1 MAAVDNELIVAAI
14 EEMAVQAGDEG
25 LVKKPNVADVEA
37 VLGSDITAPERDAAW
52 DVFTAKALSGS
63 VDSAEADA
71 EKKRIEDAKA
81 EELAAAEAAEK
92 ERVAAEQAEQA
103 RKAAA
108 NVDPVVE
115 ANKAA
120 VAAQAK
126 VAELRSEQQRDQM
139 QAARDRTK
147 QAAEDAAA
155 TAELAKIEKREAA
168 EAAEKSIAQKA
179 ADLIKDYPVVTNN
192 HTSALCIA
200 NVVIQPKQSKPV
212 GALNMRKSLVKAWIA
227 AGVISV
233 KMPS

>member
-1 MAAVDNELIVAAI
+1 MAAVDSELIVAAI

-52 DVFTAKALSGS
+52 DVFTAKA
-63 VDSAEADA
+63 SAE
-71 EKKRIEDAKA
+71 KP
-81 EELAAAEAAEK
+81 AA
-92 ERVAAEQAEQA
+92 
-103 RKAAA
+103 
-108 NVDPVVE
+108 DPVAE

>member
-52 DVFTAKALSGS
+52 DVFTAKA
-63 VDSAEADA
+63 SAE
-71 EKKRIEDAKA
+71 KP
-81 EELAAAEAAEK
+81 AA
-92 ERVAAEQAEQA
+92 
-103 RKAAA
+103 
-108 NVDPVVE
+108 DPVAE

>member
-52 DVFTAKALSGS
+52 DVFTAKA
-63 VDSAEADA
+63 SAE
-71 EKKRIEDAKA
+71 KP
-81 EELAAAEAAEK
+81 AA
-92 ERVAAEQAEQA
+92 
-103 RKAAA
+103 
-108 NVDPVVE
+108 DPVVE

-120 VAAQAK
+120 LAAQAK

-179 ADLIKDYPVVTNN
+179 ADLVKDYPVVTNN

-233 KMPS
+233 KTPS